1 MGGRALVVMASS
13 EVHPIACGLQLQTL
27 PGRRTHRWPAKL
39 TRKVRRLMVIN
50 VEQAVAGD

>member
-1 MGGRALVVMASS
+1 MASS